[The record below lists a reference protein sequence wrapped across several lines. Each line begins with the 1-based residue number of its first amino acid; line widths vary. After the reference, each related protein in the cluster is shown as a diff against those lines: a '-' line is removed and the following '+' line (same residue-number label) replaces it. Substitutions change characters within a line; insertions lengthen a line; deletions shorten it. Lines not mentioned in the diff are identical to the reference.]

1 MSTKVLILAP
11 EMTVRLV
18 PKSFPLCS
26 VEAPLGLAIVLSE
39 ATSDGGWALALASAW
54 PRSLSRSPGVL
65 SVL

>member
-1 MSTKVLILAP
+1 MSTKLLLLAP
-11 EMTVRLV
+11 EINVRLAILI
-18 PKSFPLCS
+18 FPQCS